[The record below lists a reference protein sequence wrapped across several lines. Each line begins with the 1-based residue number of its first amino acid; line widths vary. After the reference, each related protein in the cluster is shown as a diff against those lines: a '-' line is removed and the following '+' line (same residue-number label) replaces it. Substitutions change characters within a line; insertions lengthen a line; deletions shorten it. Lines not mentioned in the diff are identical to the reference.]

1 MKYDLETIKYIN
13 LFENLTGTH
22 VKECLLNKE
31 KLILIVK
38 AEEIKKAIGKNGFN
52 IKKFEN
58 ITNKR
63 LKVVAYSDDPIL
75 FVKSFIA
82 PIIAKQIELEDDV
95 ISIHVVGISEKGLL
109 IGRDRKNLE
118 ILKSVVKRYYR
129 KIKDVRIV

>member
-31 KLILIVK
+31 KLVLIVK
-38 AEEIKKAIGKNGFN
+38 AEEIRKAIGKNGFN

-95 ISIHVVGISEKGLL
+95 IIIYVVGISEKGLL
-109 IGRDRKNLE
+109 IGRDRKNID
-118 ILKSVVKRYYR
+118 ILKSVVKRYY
-129 KIKDVRIV
+129 KEIKDVRIV

>member
-31 KLILIVK
+31 KLVLIVK
-38 AEEIKKAIGKNGFN
+38 AEEIRKAIGKNGFN

-95 ISIHVVGISEKGLL
+95 IIIYVVGISEKGLL
-109 IGRDRKNLE
+109 IGRDRKNLD
-118 ILKSVVKRYYR
+118 ILKSVVKRYY
-129 KIKDVRIV
+129 KEIKDVRIV

>member
-31 KLILIVK
+31 KLVFIVK
-38 AEEIKKAIGKNGFN
+38 AEEIRKAIGKNGFN

-63 LKVVAYSDDPIL
+63 IKVVAYSTDPIL

-82 PIIAKQIELEDDV
+82 PITAKQIELVEDV
-95 ISIHVVGISEKGLL
+95 ITIYVVGINEKGLL
-109 IGRDRKNLE
+109 IGRDRKNLDA
-118 ILKSVVKRYYR
+118 LKDIVKKYY
-129 KIKDVRIV
+129 KEIKDVKIV